1 MSYGR
6 SKANES
12 VDVDKVRWLAESL
25 GLDVAPEELDALTVS
40 LSNQLSSLEVL
51 EQFNLKNVSP
61 ILKMDARWYD

>member
-51 EQFNLKNVSP
+51 EQFDLTNISP